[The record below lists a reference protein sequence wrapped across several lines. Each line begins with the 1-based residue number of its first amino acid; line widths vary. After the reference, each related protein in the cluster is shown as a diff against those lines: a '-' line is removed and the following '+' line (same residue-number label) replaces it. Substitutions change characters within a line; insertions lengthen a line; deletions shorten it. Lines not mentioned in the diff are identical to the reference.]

1 MGSYLSNMEGLLK
14 QINESIAKMQ
24 QKAHYHDIG
33 YSTKCKTCNDPQ
45 LEDIE
50 RLYNE
55 GYTYQQ
61 IIDTLQLED
70 ISIMALSRHFKNHY
84 PKSQE
89 YKAKQRQLALER
101 LTHALKKWPFLEQ
114 YFMQQNDDFIRDF
127 SKVNGFCIDKMGL
140 CQYIAPGYVSSCQN
154 ITGITKDIMDRKL
167 NKAYSSQKQGIWIDA
182 NDDIINCLRC
192 KDQINEQRMDLME
205 LFICKEILGVDH
217 TNKELYASWLQTS
230 IDKQTFVN
238 EMIQAKEQLDK

>member
-1 MGSYLSNMEGLLK
+1 M
-14 QINESIAKMQ
+14 AKWE
-24 QKAHYHDIG
+24 QKAHYRNIG
-33 YSTKCKTCNDPQ
+33 YSTKCKTCNHEK

-55 GYTYQQ
+55 GYTLKA
-61 IIDTLQLED
+61 IKEELNLED

-84 PKSQE
+84 PKSQQ
-89 YKAKQRQLALER
+89 YKAKQRKLALER
-101 LTHALKKWPFLEQ
+101 LAYALKKWPFLES
-114 YFMQQNDDFIRDF
+114 YFMHQNDDFIRDF

-154 ITGITKDIMDRKL
+154 ITSITKDIMDRKL
-167 NKAYSSQKQGIWIDA
+167 KNAYSSQKQGIWINA

-192 KDQINEQRMDLME
+192 KDQINEQRLDLME
-205 LFICKEILGVDH
+205 LFICKEILDVDH

-230 IDKQTFVN
+230 IDKQQFVN
-238 EMIQAKEQLDK
+238 EMLQAKEQLEK

>member
-1 MGSYLSNMEGLLK
+1 MGAYLSSLTTLLK
-14 QINESIAKMQ
+14 QINESMAKRK
-24 QKAHYHDIG
+24 QKAHYHEIG
-33 YSTKCKTCNDPQ
+33 YSTKCKTCNHQQ

-55 GYTYQQ
+55 GYSYQN
-61 IIDTLQLED
+61 IIDQLQLED

-89 YKAKQRQLALER
+89 YKAKQRKLALER
-101 LTHALKKWPFLEQ
+101 LTYALKRWPFLEQ

-140 CQYIAPGYVSSCQN
+140 CQYIAPGHVSSCQN
-154 ITGITKDIMDRKL
+154 ITGITKDIMDDKL
-167 NKAYSSQKQGIWIDA
+167 NKAYDSQKQGIWINA

-205 LFICKEILGVDH
+205 LFICNEILNVDH
-217 TNKELYASWLQTS
+217 MPKELYASWLQTS

-238 EMIQAKEQLDK
+238 EMIQAKDQLEQ

>member
-1 MGSYLSNMEGLLK
+1 M
-14 QINESIAKMQ
+14 AKWE
-24 QKAHYHDIG
+24 QKAHYRNIG
-33 YSTKCKTCNDPQ
+33 YSTKCKTCNHEK

-55 GYTYQQ
+55 GYTLKA
-61 IIDTLQLED
+61 IKEELNLED

-84 PKSQE
+84 PKSQQ
-89 YKAKQRQLALER
+89 YKAKQRKLALER
-101 LTHALKKWPFLEQ
+101 LAYALKKWPFLEN
-114 YFMQQNDDFIRDF
+114 YFMHQNDDFIREF

-167 NKAYSSQKQGIWIDA
+167 KNAYSSQKQGIWINA

-192 KDQINEQRMDLME
+192 KDQINEQRLDLME
-205 LFICKEILGVDH
+205 LFICKEILDVDH

-230 IDKQTFVN
+230 IDKQQFVN
-238 EMIQAKEQLDK
+238 EMHQAKEQLEK